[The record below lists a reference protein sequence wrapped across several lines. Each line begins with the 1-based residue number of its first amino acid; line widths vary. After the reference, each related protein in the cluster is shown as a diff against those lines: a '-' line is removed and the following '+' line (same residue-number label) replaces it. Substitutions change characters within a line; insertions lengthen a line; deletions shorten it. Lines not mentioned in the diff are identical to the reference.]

1 MSDSIQHLKAQEFAS
16 LHVGQPFVIPNPWD
30 EGSARVLEALGFR
43 ALATTSSGFAFTLG
57 RLDGEVTLDEVV
69 EHVGAIDAA
78 TSLPVSVDLEN
89 GFGSEPAD
97 VAHAIRRV
105 ASAGAVAA
113 SIEDWHETE
122 GLYPIDRAVERIAA
136 ACRAAA
142 ELDFPFMVTGRA
154 ENEIRGNPDLEDTIA
169 RLQAYERAGAHVLYA
184 PGLRSAQEIRAVCEA
199 TTRPVNA
206 LAFAGLNTTE
216 IFAAGA
222 QRASVGGG
230 LAWTAIEAM
239 ARAAT
244 AIRDGGDTS
253 ALAPGAQIRAWL
265 EDA

>member
-1 MSDSIQHLKAQEFAS
+1 
-16 LHVGQPFVIPNPWD
+16 
-30 EGSARVLEALGFR
+30 
-43 ALATTSSGFAFTLG
+43 
-57 RLDGEVTLDEVV
+57 
-69 EHVGAIDAA
+69 
-78 TSLPVSVDLEN
+78 
-89 GFGSEPAD
+89 
-97 VAHAIRRV
+97 
-105 ASAGAVAA
+105 
-113 SIEDWHETE
+113 
-122 GLYPIDRAVERIAA
+122 
-136 ACRAAA
+136 
-142 ELDFPFMVTGRA
+142 MVTGRA